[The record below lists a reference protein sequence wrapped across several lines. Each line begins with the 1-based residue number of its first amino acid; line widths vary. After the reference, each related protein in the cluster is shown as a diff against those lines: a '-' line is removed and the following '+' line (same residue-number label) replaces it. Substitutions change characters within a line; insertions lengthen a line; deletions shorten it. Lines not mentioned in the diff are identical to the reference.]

1 MDRSDL
7 FDCTRCCDAQRPL
20 DCQQTR
26 ETPRRQQQRTVTK
39 SALALFL
46 VASALPATMA
56 QTCISLHGST
66 ACPAFT
72 NASINTDL
80 ADDLYV

>member
-1 MDRSDL
+1 MDHSDF

-20 DCQQTR
+20 DCHQSR
-26 ETPRRQQQRTVTK
+26 KSPRRQQQRTVTK
-39 SALALFL
+39 SAFALFL
-46 VASALPATMA
+46 VAATLPATMA
-56 QTCISLHGST
+56 QTCISLQGST

-80 ADDLYV
+80 TGDLYV